1 MSRAAFVYDRAL
13 SQHVLRHDHPLR
25 PSRLQWTF
33 ELLDAYQAFSL
44 PGSKLVPPRLASDDE
59 VLSFHTPEYLEVV
72 KRLSRGERGIDAGR
86 YNFSDYG
93 DNPPYLGMYEASLLS
108 VGASL
113 EAARL
118 VADGEVNVAFNISGG
133 LHHAEAGR
141 ASGFCVFND
150 PVIALKYLLGRGLS
164 RAAYIDIDAHHADG
178 VQYAFYSDR
187 RVLTISLHEW
197 GRYLFP
203 GTGEVGEMGREEGL
217 GYAVNVPL
225 APFTTDEAYLWAF
238 TEVVPP
244 LIKAFQPEVV
254 VSQLGVDTHM
264 HDPLTHLMLTTQG
277 YSQLIRLIQGLA
289 PRWLALGGGGYD
301 LGVVARS
308 WTLAYGVMLDHEW
321 PDEIPK
327 DYRERYGINV
337 LRDREGPSVE
347 AAILEQAQRFDQGS
361 VEEIKRLIFPLHGL

>member
-1 MSRAAFVYDRAL
+1 MSRAAFVYDAAL

-25 PSRLQWTF
+25 PSRLRLTF

-44 PGSKLVPPRLASDDE
+44 PGSRLVPPRLASDDE
-59 VLSFHTPEYLEVV
+59 VLSFHTAEYLEAV
-72 KRLSRGERGIDAGR
+72 KRLSRGEGGIDAGR
-86 YNFSDYG
+86 YNFSDHG
-93 DNPPYLGMYEASLLS
+93 DNPPYPGMYEASLLS

-118 VADGEVNVAFNISGG
+118 VADGEVDVAFNISGG

-150 PVIALKYLLGRGLS
+150 PVIAVKYLLERGLS
-164 RAAYIDIDAHHADG
+164 RVAYIDIDAHHADG
-178 VQYAFYSDR
+178 VQHAFYSDS
-187 RVLTISLHEW
+187 RVLTISFHEW

-203 GTGEVGEMGREEGL
+203 GTGEVGEMGRGEGL

-225 APFTTDEAYLWAF
+225 APFTTDQMYLAAF
-238 TEVVPP
+238 QEVVPP
-244 LIKAFQPEVV
+244 LLHAFEPQIV
-254 VSQLGVDTHM
+254 VSQLGVDTHIL
-264 HDPLTHLMLTTQG
+264 DPLAHLMLTTQG
-277 YSQLIRLIQGLA
+277 YSQVVRLIRDLA

-308 WTLAYGVMLDHEW
+308 WALAYGLMLDREW
-321 PDEIPK
+321 PNEIPQ
-327 DYRERYGINV
+327 DYRGRYSINV
-337 LRDREGPSVE
+337 LRDGESPTME
-347 AAILEQAQRFDQGS
+347 AAILEQAERFNRDR